1 VAVSTCGQANTNDVI
16 NKTAETGIHFFI
28 ASLSRAGTYRLV
40 GSASWLGTEGGQ
52 TAMASVK
59 TLFCPLFGLVFGNIR
74 VQFQISGRADTLFT
88 G

>member
-1 VAVSTCGQANTNDVI
+1 
-16 NKTAETGIHFFI
+16 
-28 ASLSRAGTYRLV
+28 V